1 VTEELITETFS
12 RVGQVLNFRL
22 LYDKETGKPKGFGF
36 LEYADADQA
45 ASAVRNMND
54 YELNGRRLRV
64 DFANESDKADKQ
76 PQQHTSNTAGQAFEM
91 NGQDGH
97 IATLPQLPPGIDVT
111 PGQTAEEMITKT
123 LSTLPPG
130 QLLDI
135 ISQMKGLV
143 QADTTK
149 ATDLLKQA
157 PQLAFAIFQALLI
170 LRLVDTNVLNT
181 IVQQGA
187 SQPPAAQP
195 APQPPP
201 AAYPYPP
208 QQQYAGGVPT
218 PPVAQ
223 QYQPPPQ
230 AAPAPTPQAQ
240 PSQNDLI
247 QQVLAMPQAMIDA
260 LPPEQRAQI
269 MQLRQ
274 QFGNQ
279 YAR

>member
-1 VTEELITETFS
+1 MTEELITETFS

-76 PQQHTSNTAGQAFEM
+76 PQQHTSNAAGQAFEM

-97 IATLPQLPPGIDVT
+97 IGALPPLPPGIDVT
-111 PGQTAEEMITKT
+111 PGQTAEDMITKT

-143 QADTTK
+143 QADPTK
-149 ATDLLKQA
+149 ATELLKQA

-187 SQPPAAQP
+187 AQPPAAQP

-201 AAYPYPP
+201 AAYAYPP
-208 QQQYAGGVPT
+208 QQQYPGGVPT